1 MVVATGFFDGVH
13 RGHRVVLEDLKRYAE
28 HANEKSAVVSFWPH
42 PRTVLQQDVKYF
54 RLLNTIEEKKELI
67 KSIGIDEFHTI
78 PFTKEFSRLTT
89 EEFVKRYLKEEF
101 GATTLV
107 LGYDH
112 RLGSNE
118 SQTQEDIVKICA
130 SNGIKTVM
138 GKEFTFMNKA
148 VSSTIIRRTLER
160 GDIAEATN
168 LLGYNYPMTGVVVVG
183 NMLGRKMGFP
193 TANMQ
198 LYDPLK
204 LVPRDGVYAVWA
216 YVNQKRYMGVTNIG
230 LRPTVT
236 DGIIRTIETHIL
248 DFNEDIYGL
257 PFTIEFVE
265 AIRNERK
272 FSNVDELIY
281 QVGKDK
287 YCARKILR

>member
-1 MVVATGFFDGVH
+1 
-13 RGHRVVLEDLKRYAE
+13 
-28 HANEKSAVVSFWPH
+28 
-42 PRTVLQQDVKYF
+42 
-54 RLLNTIEEKKELI
+54 
-67 KSIGIDEFHTI
+67 
-78 PFTKEFSRLTT
+78 
-89 EEFVKRYLKEEF
+89 
-101 GATTLV
+101 
-107 LGYDH
+107 
-112 RLGSNE
+112 
-118 SQTQEDIVKICA
+118 
-130 SNGIKTVM
+130 
-138 GKEFTFMNKA
+138 MNKA
-148 VSSTIIRRTLER
+148 VSSTIVRRTLER

-204 LVPRDGVYAVWA
+204 LIPRDGVYAVWA

-236 DGIIRTIETHIL
+236 DGIVRTIETHII
-248 DFNEDIYGL
+248 DFSEDIYGL